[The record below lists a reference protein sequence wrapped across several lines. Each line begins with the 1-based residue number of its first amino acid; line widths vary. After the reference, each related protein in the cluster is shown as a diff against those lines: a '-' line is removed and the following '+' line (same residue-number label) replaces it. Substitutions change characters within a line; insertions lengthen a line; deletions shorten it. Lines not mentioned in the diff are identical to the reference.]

1 MKRQSA
7 FNLFMISLC
16 IIWLLMNS
24 IPVSADVAPPA
35 QPPGSDPEATQQTMV
50 QMAGEQVILEIQDLG
65 LPSEA
70 HWGDCTTRAHVTASF
85 MMINQGES
93 TETMAVRFPLMDPQG
108 QGNGFGD
115 WPLITDFT
123 LKINGVSASTFLQTS
138 ANPWNKYDLEAPPIP
153 WAAFNVTFPPGETVL
168 LEGEY
173 TINAMGYLPIE
184 GYYYLLET
192 GAGWYGQIGKG
203 DIILRMPYPVTA
215 QNVFLDDPEK
225 VFSDK
230 TYFSG
235 NDYIIHF
242 ENLEPTHNNNIYF
255 RIVSPFAWEKVIL
268 AREKYTNSTPVDKTK
283 TSIELAKALYYVFG
297 ESKNIRYDIGANE
310 MVLEALK
317 VLNQAIE
324 LAPDNY
330 EAHYVFELILY
341 DLAYFN
347 NAHFDAET
355 IQRYKSE
362 LGYLEDNIAAGKD
375 MDIPDLDYDLSFF
388 EEFDVNIINNMVPDP
403 NSIFSSLSTRAT
415 STPTVFPEATQSSPT
430 EKQISLTPTNEEMA
444 INPTQKQPLISMKC
458 GKIPLSA
465 MILIVIFFLRKRKS
479 Y

>member
-7 FNLFMISLC
+7 LYLFMISLC
-16 IIWLLMNS
+16 IVLLFMNS

-85 MMINQGES
+85 TMINQGVAP
-93 TETMAVRFPLMDPQG
+93 ETIAVRFPLMDPQG

-115 WPLITDFT
+115 WPQITDFKI
-123 LKINGVSASTFLQTS
+123 KINGVSASTFLQTS
-138 ANPWNKYDLEAPPIP
+138 ANPWNKYDPEAPPIP
-153 WAAFNVTFPPGETVL
+153 WAAFYVTFPPRETVI

-203 DIILRMPYPVTA
+203 DIILRMPYTVTA
-215 QNVFLDDPEK
+215 QNVFLDDPER

-230 TYFSG
+230 WHFSG
-235 NDYIIHF
+235 KDYIIHF
-242 ENLEPTHNNNIYF
+242 ENLEPTHNNNINI
-255 RIVSPFAWEKVIL
+255 RIVSPFAWEKIIL
-268 AREKYTNSTPVDKTK
+268 AREKYTNSTPVDKAG
-283 TSIELAKALYYVFG
+283 TSIGLAKALFYVFG

-341 DLAYFN
+341 DLAFYN

-355 IQRYKSE
+355 IQRYKTE

-375 MDIPDLDYDLSFF
+375 IPDLNSDLSFF
-388 EEFDVNIINNMVPDP
+388 QEFDLNIINNMVPDP
-403 NSIFSSLSTRAT
+403 NSIFSSLSTTAT
-415 STPTVFPEATQSSPT
+415 STPTVFPEQTQPSPT
-430 EKQISLTPTNEEMA
+430 EKQVSLTPTNEE
-444 INPTQKQPLISMKC
+444 IVITPTQKQPLISIKC
-458 GKIPLSA
+458 GKIPLSV